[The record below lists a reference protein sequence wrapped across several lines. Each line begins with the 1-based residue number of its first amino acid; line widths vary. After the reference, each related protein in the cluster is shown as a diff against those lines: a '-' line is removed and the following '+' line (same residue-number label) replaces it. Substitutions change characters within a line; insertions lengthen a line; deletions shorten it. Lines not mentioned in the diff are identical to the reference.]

1 MVGGAARPVV
11 SVYSVETANKIVS
24 TVPLPSVFTAPIRT
38 DVVQFVH
45 TNLNKN
51 HRQPYAVFKRAG
63 HQHSAISWGT
73 GRAVARVPRVS
84 GGGTARSG
92 QGAFANMCRKGRM
105 FAPTKIWR
113 KWHRKVNVNQKRYAL
128 VSALAAS
135 AVPALVMARGH
146 KIDGVSEIPF
156 VVDDALCKLT
166 KTKEAV
172 SFLQKNGCYADVERV
187 SESKKIRCGKG
198 KMRNRRYTMRVGPMV
213 VYADGE
219 EAVALPFRNIPGV
232 ELCNVN
238 RMNVLRMAPGGH
250 VGRFVIWTKAAF
262 ERLEALYGP
271 ESEKVGYT
279 MPKNVLTVAD
289 MGRLINSAEIQAVVR
304 PAKKVVAYPKKA
316 NALKNKAVM
325 DSLNPYA
332 AIARAAEQKAMEEN
346 IKHKA
351 ENLEKKRAE
360 KAKYAEKKA
369 AYYESMMM

>member
-1 MVGGAARPVV
+1 
-11 SVYSVETANKIVS
+11 
-24 TVPLPSVFTAPIRT
+24 
-38 DVVQFVH
+38 
-45 TNLNKN
+45 
-51 HRQPYAVFKRAG
+51 
-63 HQHSAISWGT
+63 
-73 GRAVARVPRVS
+73 
-84 GGGTARSG
+84 
-92 QGAFANMCRKGRM
+92 MCRKGRM

-156 VVDDALCKLT
+156 VVEDSLCKLT

-172 SFLQKNGCYADVERV
+172 AFLQKNGCYADVERV

-332 AIARAAEQKAMEEN
+332 AIARAAEQKAMKEN
-346 IKHKA
+346 SKHKA
-351 ENLEKKRAE
+351 ENLQKKREE

>member
-1 MVGGAARPVV
+1 
-11 SVYSVETANKIVS
+11 
-24 TVPLPSVFTAPIRT
+24 
-38 DVVQFVH
+38 
-45 TNLNKN
+45 
-51 HRQPYAVFKRAG
+51 
-63 HQHSAISWGT
+63 
-73 GRAVARVPRVS
+73 
-84 GGGTARSG
+84 
-92 QGAFANMCRKGRM
+92 MCRKGRM

-172 SFLQKNGCYADVERV
+172 AFLQKNGCYADVERV

-304 PAKKVVAYPKKA
+304 PATKVVAYPKKA

-351 ENLEKKRAE
+351 ENLQKKREE

>member
-1 MVGGAARPVV
+1 
-11 SVYSVETANKIVS
+11 
-24 TVPLPSVFTAPIRT
+24 
-38 DVVQFVH
+38 
-45 TNLNKN
+45 
-51 HRQPYAVFKRAG
+51 
-63 HQHSAISWGT
+63 
-73 GRAVARVPRVS
+73 
-84 GGGTARSG
+84 
-92 QGAFANMCRKGRM
+92 M

-271 ESEKVGYT
+271 E
-279 MPKNVLTVAD
+279 
-289 MGRLINSAEIQAVVR
+289 INSAEIQAVVR